1 MITANG
7 TPRAGRRWRVALLG
21 MLVGAIAG
29 AGGAVLRSRWR
40 GQDAPGAQEPE
51 QLQAVVDLSRPPLA
65 D

>member
-1 MITANG
+1 MDTADG

-21 MLVGAIAG
+21 MAVGAVAG

-51 QLQAVVDLSRPPLA
+51 QLQAVVDISRPRSV